1 MRIAHRNA
9 ALFATRFLLSTCIWP
24 TRIVHLST
32 TFSTVHGLT
41 RHLKWVK
48 SHYFAFPIKL
58 SSPKKMKRPL
68 NYRNAKFRAV
78 FFFSGRKRGGNGEKL
93 PRWTRRVRRSDAARV
108 PHRVGAH
115 ICQCLVLGAASGHH
129 WSRVPWCFLRFF
141 FGSAKMMMEE
151 NTWKLYTILVLTIWF
166 IYTIYTCLFFVRQW
180 IQVVASTLK
189 LQVHHVLAEQDP
201 GAFDEPLSQILE
213 QMGYGSEDQGRAV
226 GGGRAVCL
234 VVSGPWQCA
243 FLGGRMPKSV
253 LWMLWNC
260 FVRHVQHFVHL
271 HVALDV
277 CFFWQAQWTWCCD
290 GRLKKYGCY
299 SISYNSWEV
308 FHGRHNDLVTFSS
321 LSRCLRN
328 LYFFVAQYL
337 VQMVRCS
344 ATKPLQG
351 YETVAGPWCLA
362 VSVPFCFSL

>member
-32 TFSTVHGLT
+32 AFSTVHGLT

-213 QMGYGSEDQGRAV
+213 QMGLRLWGSREGRW
-226 GGGRAVCL
+226 GR
-234 VVSGPWQCA
+234 
-243 FLGGRMPKSV
+243 
-253 LWMLWNC
+253 
-260 FVRHVQHFVHL
+260 
-271 HVALDV
+271 
-277 CFFWQAQWTWCCD
+277 
-290 GRLKKYGCY
+290 
-299 SISYNSWEV
+299 
-308 FHGRHNDLVTFSS
+308 
-321 LSRCLRN
+321 
-328 LYFFVAQYL
+328 
-337 VQMVRCS
+337 
-344 ATKPLQG
+344 
-351 YETVAGPWCLA
+351 
-362 VSVPFCFSL
+362 

>member
-1 MRIAHRNA
+1 MSEISLFRISNKVIFTKKNEKA
-9 ALFATRFLLSTCIWP
+9 
-24 TRIVHLST
+24 
-32 TFSTVHGLT
+32 
-41 RHLKWVK
+41 VK
-48 SHYFAFPIKL
+48 L
-58 SSPKKMKRPL
+58 PKRQVSG
-68 NYRNAKFRAV
+68 R

-213 QMGYGSEDQGRAV
+213 QMGLRLWGSREGRW
-226 GGGRAVCL
+226 GR
-234 VVSGPWQCA
+234 
-243 FLGGRMPKSV
+243 
-253 LWMLWNC
+253 
-260 FVRHVQHFVHL
+260 
-271 HVALDV
+271 
-277 CFFWQAQWTWCCD
+277 
-290 GRLKKYGCY
+290 
-299 SISYNSWEV
+299 
-308 FHGRHNDLVTFSS
+308 
-321 LSRCLRN
+321 
-328 LYFFVAQYL
+328 
-337 VQMVRCS
+337 
-344 ATKPLQG
+344 
-351 YETVAGPWCLA
+351 
-362 VSVPFCFSL
+362 